1 MNNFPVFFKTSDG
14 GGIINLSM
22 ITQMHKRLDNQCMIE
37 FVNGNVCEISQED
50 FERIYFYKF
59 V

>member
-1 MNNFPVFFKTSDG
+1 MNYPRLYKTEKGD
-14 GGIINLSM
+14 IINLSM